1 MKFQKSTKRWKKKSS
16 ELELVL
22 MPKQSTEKSPVEQ
35 GKQWLD
41 VKNHEHMQEKD
52 YWPSINLFSTP

>member
-16 ELELVL
+16 ELELAL
-22 MPKQSTEKSPVEQ
+22 MPKQSIEKSPVEQ

-41 VKNHEHMQEKD
+41 VKNHEPRKKRIIGPQ
-52 YWPSINLFSTP
+52 